1 MTEYF
6 GRQMKT
12 SVSSPGSSVCTEAL
26 LLSDICGDLGGPQ
39 DIRTSGGHPSFEP
52 QTETNDSSM
61 FPCYQH
67 SAVSSE
73 CSSEVSEDRG
83 HHIKAFFS

>member
-1 MTEYF
+1 M
-6 GRQMKT
+6 QT
-12 SVSSPGSSVCTEAL
+12 SVWSPGSSVCTVAV

-39 DIRTSGGHPSFEP
+39 EDIHPLSLIFQP
-52 QTETNDSSM
+52 ETNDSSM

-73 CSSEVSEDRG
+73 CSSAVSEERG